1 MAKHSAPFDPTSP
14 APPAAPS
21 ETQGESAI
29 YRYEPSGIRERS
41 GYVPLWLTLV
51 SFGLILGGLYYAWRY
66 WNSY

>member
-1 MAKHSAPFDPTSP
+1 MGNDP
-14 APPAAPS
+14 APVHSTAPIAPS
-21 ETQGESAI
+21 ETSGESVI

-51 SFGLILGGLYYAWRY
+51 SFGLIVWGLYYAWRY